1 MKNIREILSNFKED
15 DYKKNVN
22 LHIHS
27 TCSDGKSTPEEIL
40 EQAKKLNYKKI
51 SISDHNTLKA
61 YENKEILNSNLI
73 IPSIEFDCWYKG
85 CLIHILGYGIDINN
99 KELKELCSKSNAG
112 TKSDIVRLF
121 SFRNPKKIIKSI
133 HNANG
138 VAILA
143 HPACYWCLS
152 LNYLIKNLIKMGLD
166 GLEVYY
172 VYNRHRKIIKFHSEK
187 KIERIAKK
195 YDLIST
201 GGTDEHGRL
210 KK

>member
-1 MKNIREILSNFKED
+1 M
-15 DYKKNVN
+15 
-22 LHIHS
+22 
-27 TCSDGKSTPEEIL
+27 
-40 EQAKKLNYKKI
+40 
-51 SISDHNTLKA
+51 
-61 YENKEILNSNLI
+61 
-73 IPSIEFDCWYKG
+73 
-85 CLIHILGYGIDINN
+85 
-99 KELKELCSKSNAG
+99 
-112 TKSDIVRLF
+112 
-121 SFRNPKKIIKSI
+121 
-133 HNANG
+133 
-138 VAILA
+138 AILA